1 LTIQPDY
8 QPALAGRAVMTGRL
22 AVTFRPPNWKQQLLE
37 AERDAQRAVDLDAS
51 DAVAYYALGRVRQGE
66 GRIADAIEANS
77 QALELNPN
85 YVRALITQGGLLIL
99 NGQAALALAP
109 EQMALELSPL
119 DPARYIGPMY
129 WICHAYMHLSRF
141 RDAITWCE
149 KSDSIVP
156 YFFSLA
162 DLVAAYAAIGEPEKA
177 AAAKAQLLKLK
188 PEFSITWY
196 KNLKLSDNPVW
207 EKEIE
212 ENIYAWMRKAG
223 VPE

>member
-1 LTIQPDY
+1 
-8 QPALAGRAVMTGRL
+8 
-22 AVTFRPPNWKQQLLE
+22 
-37 AERDAQRAVDLDAS
+37 
-51 DAVAYYALGRVRQGE
+51 
-66 GRIADAIEANS
+66 
-77 QALELNPN
+77 
-85 YVRALITQGGLLIL
+85 
-99 NGQAALALAP
+99 
-109 EQMALELSPL
+109 
-119 DPARYIGPMY
+119 
-129 WICHAYMHLSRF
+129 MHLSRF

-149 KSDSIVP
+149 KSDSASP

-162 DLVAAYAAIGEPEKA
+162 DLVASYAALGEREKA

-212 ENIYAWMRKAG
+212 ENIFAWMRKAG